1 MTGPDLRC
9 CAGDRILK
17 VNHAGEHGAVSIYA
31 GQLLL
36 ARLRARTMLAELA
49 EFKSHE
55 ERHRSIFARELE
67 RRGLRRC
74 RSYWLCGAGGL
85 VLGFVTGVLGPRAM
99 AATTVAVERVVLRH
113 LEQQLR
119 DLGGTDP
126 AASRAIAAI
135 IVEEQEH
142 HDRSAARAGPDGVL
156 TRVLGVVVSASTE
169 AVIWLGM
176 RTP

>member
-1 MTGPDLRC
+1 MTGRELRRC
-9 CAGDRILK
+9 DGGRILK

-36 ARLRARTMLAELA
+36 ARLRARPMLAELA
-49 EFKSHE
+49 EFKVHE

-74 RSYWLCGAGGL
+74 RSYWLCGVGGL
-85 VLGFVTGVLGPRAM
+85 VLGIVTGVLGPQAM
-99 AATTVAVERVVLRH
+99 AVTTVAVERVVLRH

-126 AASRAIAAI
+126 AASRAVAAI
-135 IVEEQEH
+135 IDEEQEH
-142 HDRSAARAGPDGVL
+142 HDRSAARAGPGSVL
-156 TRVLGVVVSASTE
+156 TRLLGTVVSGTTE

-176 RTP
+176 RMS